1 MEKEG
6 ERGEGGKKKAG
17 LNLTQS
23 TQTTEKLDKAA
34 CSYDY
39 GSHTSTNW
47 QTCINKMSEAGLFS
61 QVPK

>member
-23 TQTTEKLDKAA
+23 TQTMEKLDKAA

-39 GSHTSTNW
+39 GSHTSTN
-47 QTCINKMSEAGLFS
+47 
-61 QVPK
+61 